1 MIVRMKATQEQ
12 TNPSLAVNDEP
23 VLSAD
28 EIQTFAKLIDVL
40 MEADFEINRNKG
52 LVTNAC

>member
-1 MIVRMKATQEQ
+1 MQQPQETIQ
-12 TNPSLAVNDEP
+12 IITAVSDEP

-28 EIQTFAKLIDVL
+28 EIETFAKLIDVL

-52 LVTNAC
+52 LVANAC